1 MLNQITLTN
10 FKRHES
16 LSVEFG
22 SGINA
27 VKAENEAGKSSLL
40 QAIAYALFGSRALP
54 DSLDDVV
61 TFGKPVNSMKVELY
75 FTLQG
80 VKYKM
85 SRSKASAELS
95 YGGET
100 VTGQGETAKFAAD
113 LLGADAALAS
123 KLLIANQGD
132 IQGAL
137 TGGARGAGELIERLA
152 DFKQLD
158 DLLELM
164 QAHLTTGSPAG
175 LKARLDRAENVLA
188 EAPDVISEQELAEL
202 EHAEQA
208 TKACAD
214 ESHKLV
220 HDASDGKRSWDAALH
235 AAMQAE
241 AKHSADVAREQALR
255 KALDDV
261 EASEPEA
268 SEGELVSLD
277 ALRRAVAEAQASLAL
292 RAAFDEVQAR
302 NAALDA
308 KWGDEFAK
316 DSSRYEG
323 TEAAAKA
330 ELTAARQGID
340 ARRAEIGKLREACAR
355 NEALILTGSCTA
367 CGKDLSDVAE
377 VQQRNAT
384 LRQEVQGWSERI
396 DVLLAENEDWQQFV
410 ESITNAISENS
421 RTLQSL
427 PKSVNASLGVAW
439 VPGNL
444 VWKGTAPLA
453 ADELSA
459 ALATAQEALSNAV
472 ADNATLDLKRRIH
485 EDWRRR
491 VDAARHAYEAALTA
505 SQQTPASYDVTDLK
519 SKAEAA
525 RAEHESALRA
535 HAEATAHYEQ
545 KRDALREAKHS
556 QQLAKQ
562 ARDHAEKELATCR
575 ADLKQ
580 LEFNNELVKAVR
592 EARPLV
598 TNRLWNL
605 VLSAVGS
612 YFSDMRGVPSEVT
625 RASDGFKVD
634 GHPVSTLSGSTKD
647 ALGLAIRVALMRT
660 FLPALSLLILDEPNA
675 AMDAERT
682 AQVLGFVASSG
693 FDQVLIVSHDEMTVD
708 VADHIITL
716 ENG

>member
-80 VKYKM
+80 VKYKL

-95 YGGET
+95 YGDET
-100 VTGQGETAKFAAD
+100 VTGQGETAKFVAD

-137 TGGARGAGELIERLA
+137 TGGARGASELIERLA

-175 LKARLDRAENVLA
+175 LKARLERAENVLA

-202 EHAEQA
+202 EHAEQV

-220 HDASDGKRSWDAALH
+220 HDASDGKRSCDASLH

-268 SEGELVSLD
+268 SAGEPVSLD
-277 ALRRAVAEAQASLAL
+277 TLRRAVAEAQASLAL

-308 KWGDEFAK
+308 KWGREVGE
-316 DSSRYEG
+316 SSRYEG

-340 ARRAEIGKLREACAR
+340 ARRAEISKLRESCAR

-377 VQQRNAT
+377 VQQRNAA
-384 LRQEVQGWSERI
+384 LRQEVQAWAERI
-396 DVLLAENEDWQQFV
+396 DALLAENEDWQQFV

-427 PKSVNASLGVAW
+427 PKSANASLGVAW

-444 VWKGTAPLA
+444 VWNGPAPLP

-459 ALATAQEALSNAV
+459 ALATAQEALNNAV
-472 ADNATLDLKRRIH
+472 ADNATLDLKRRTY

-491 VDAARHAYEAALTA
+491 VESARHAYEAALAA
-505 SQQTPASYDVTDLK
+505 SQQTPASYNVTDLK

-545 KRDALREAKHS
+545 KRDALREAKHN

-562 ARDHAEKELATCR
+562 AREHAEKELATCR